1 MLQPMGRFS
10 FQPPDPRKLPAP
22 EGEQFRR
29 RRRIPALL
37 AQCQGLDRERYAE
50 VLQEIMVH
58 GVEALPDLRAASHAE
73 SGEPASLAR
82 AMVRLLVPD
91 EIGAALA
98 KGLARAEQA
107 YPVELGAGILSRL
120 GEPDLDPDRVLRE
133 IDKLAAKARTFISQT
148 MREPLTPAVLASR
161 TLDVLFRLG
170 EFWKAEGFKGNTED
184 YYDPKN
190 SWLTHVLEYRTGLPI
205 SLSILYIAL
214 SRRLGIQADGI
225 GLPGH
230 FITRV
235 EVCTPDAKGYLF
247 IDPFHNARP
256 LDVEDCQQLAESHGS
271 RFEPEEHL
279 RPVHAREI
287 LIRMCN
293 NLLAVH
299 DHLDKHAESERIAT
313 VLTYLNPHDP
323 TPRMIRA
330 ERRLRR
336 GEHRQASEDLQ
347 QVLLLSPHGALAH
360 VALKMLRQIS
370 YDHPF

>member
-1 MLQPMGRFS
+1 MLQPLGRFS

-29 RRRIPALL
+29 CRRIPALL

-50 VLQEIMVH
+50 VLREIMLH
-58 GVEALPDLRAASHAE
+58 GVAALPDLRAASRETNSE
-73 SGEPASLAR
+73 SAALAR
-82 AMVRLLVPD
+82 SMVRLLVPD
-91 EIGAALA
+91 EVGAALA

-107 YPVELGAGILSRL
+107 YPVELGACILSRL
-120 GEPDLDPDRVLRE
+120 AEPDLDPNRVLGE
-133 IDKLAAKARTFISQT
+133 IDKLAATARTFISQSL
-148 MREPLTPAVLASR
+148 REQLTPSVLASR

-184 YYDPKN
+184 YHDPKN
-190 SWLTHVLEYRTGLPI
+190 NWLTHVLEHHTGLPI
-205 SLSILYIAL
+205 SLSILYLAL
-214 SRRLGIQADGI
+214 CRRLGIKAEGI

-235 EVCTPDAKGYLF
+235 EVCTPEAKGYLF
-247 IDPFHNARP
+247 IDPFHYARP
-256 LDVEDCQQLAESHGS
+256 LDVEDCKELAEIHGG
-271 RFEPEEHL
+271 RFDSEEHL
-279 RPVHAREI
+279 CPVYAREI

-299 DHLDKHAESERIAT
+299 DHMGKLVESERFAT
-313 VLTYLNPHDP
+313 VLTHLTPYDP
-323 TPRMIRA
+323 TPRMMRA

-336 GEHRQASEDLQ
+336 GEHRKASEDLQ
-347 QVLLLSPHGALAH
+347 HVLLLSPHGALAH